1 MRFKHKKTRKKR
13 GSTFHGWGRGASH
26 HKGAGNRGGRG
37 RAGTGKK
44 ADQKKPSFWHEEV
57 GKHGF
62 TSKNRFNSPAIN
74 ISEVQADI
82 DRWIEKGYASK
93 KDKGYEIDLKKAGY
107 GKLLGTGELSV
118 PLFVSCDFASAGAI
132 KKIKAAGGS
141 ISILK
146 VKVKKEKKKPADKPS
161 KTSKKADVKKEAD
174 SEE

>member
-44 ADQKKPSFWHEEV
+44 ADQKKPSFWGEEV

-62 TSKNRFNSPAIN
+62 TSKSRFKSLAIN

-82 DRWIEKGYASK
+82 ERWIEKGYASK
-93 KDKGYEIDLKKAGY
+93 KDKGYELDLKKAGY
-107 GKLLGTGELSV
+107 GKLLGTGDVSV
-118 PLFVSCDFASAGAI
+118 PLFVSCDFASAGAVE
-132 KKIKAAGGS
+132 KIKAAGGNVT
-141 ISILK
+141 ILK
-146 VKVKKEKKKPADKPS
+146 VKTKKEKKKPADKPA
-161 KTSKKADVKKEAD
+161 KKADSKKGAKEDD